1 MQYHKLGKSDLSVS
15 QFALGC
21 MGFGN
26 GSGSSVNDR
35 SWTVGQEAA
44 AEVISRAINLGVNF
58 FDTAPAYQDGASERI
73 LGAAVNKL
81 TNRDKVLIA
90 TKFATRTPEEIKNK
104 VSGKEHVLNSLNQS
118 LKNLETDYVDLY
130 IYHIW
135 DWLTPMEEIADGL
148 AEAVKSG
155 KVHYLGIS
163 NAYAWQIAQMN
174 DYMKEHNY
182 PQFVSIQDH
191 YNLIYREDERE
202 LFTFAHENNL
212 GLTPYSPLA
221 SGRLAHPFGTQTI
234 RRKQD
239 LFSEKDKY
247 GKTVNIDRPIIDE
260 VEKIAQNH
268 NTSMA
273 TIALAWLKTKVTTPI
288 VGATKAHH
296 LDALEEAIK
305 INLSKDEVH
314 ALEAPYKAHDLEGVM
329 ADNRD
334 REHNWTQY
342 LTNNAEK

>member
-1 MQYHKLGKSDLSVS
+1 MQYHKLGKSDLKVS

-21 MGFGN
+21 MGLGKGN
-26 GSGSSVNDR
+26 GRGVNDR
-35 SWTVGQEAA
+35 SWTVGQEVAD
-44 AEVISRAINLGVNF
+44 EVIKRALELGVNF

-73 LGAAVNKL
+73 LGASLKKL
-81 TNRDKVLIA
+81 TSRDKVIIA
-90 TKFATRTPEEIKNK
+90 TKFATRTSEEIKNY
-104 VSGKEHVLNSLNQS
+104 VSGKKHVLNSLNQS
-118 LKNLETDYVDLY
+118 LKNLGTDYVDLY

-135 DWLTPMEEIADGL
+135 DWLTPIEEIAEGL

-155 KVHYLGIS
+155 KVRYIGIS

-221 SGRLAHPFGTQTI
+221 SGRLAHPFGTQTS

-239 LFSEKDKY
+239 VFSEKDKY
-247 GKTVNIDRPIIDE
+247 GKTTDIDRPIIDK
-260 VEKIAQNH
+260 VEKIAQ
-268 NTSMA
+268 TQ
-273 TIALAWLKTKVTTPI
+273 L
-288 VGATKAHH
+288 
-296 LDALEEAIK
+296 LELRNCI
-305 INLSKDEVH
+305 
-314 ALEAPYKAHDLEGVM
+314 
-329 ADNRD
+329 
-334 REHNWTQY
+334 T
-342 LTNNAEK
+342 

>member
-21 MGFGN
+21 MGFGK

-174 DYMKEHNY
+174 VNYLPLLMK
-182 PQFVSIQDH
+182 
-191 YNLIYREDERE
+191 
-202 LFTFAHENNL
+202 
-212 GLTPYSPLA
+212 
-221 SGRLAHPFGTQTI
+221 
-234 RRKQD
+234 
-239 LFSEKDKY
+239 
-247 GKTVNIDRPIIDE
+247 
-260 VEKIAQNH
+260 
-268 NTSMA
+268 
-273 TIALAWLKTKVTTPI
+273 TT
-288 VGATKAHH
+288 
-296 LDALEEAIK
+296 
-305 INLSKDEVH
+305 
-314 ALEAPYKAHDLEGVM
+314 
-329 ADNRD
+329 
-334 REHNWTQY
+334 
-342 LTNNAEK
+342 

>member
-1 MQYHKLGKSDLSVS
+1 METRILGKDLKVS
-15 QFALGC
+15 AIGLGC
-21 MGFGN
+21 MGFGKGN
-26 GSGSSVNDR
+26 GNGVNDR
-35 SWTVGQEAA
+35 SWRVGQEAA
-44 AEVISRAINLGVNF
+44 DEVISRAINLGVNF
-58 FDTAPAYQDGASERI
+58 FDTAPAYQDGAIERI
-73 LGAAVNKL
+73 LGAAINKL
-81 TNRDKVLIA
+81 INRDKAIIA
-90 TKFATRTPEEIKNK
+90 TKFATRTPEEIRDK
-104 VSGKEHVLNSLNQS
+104 VSGKDHVLNSLNQS
-118 LKNLETDYVDLY
+118 LKNLGTDYVDLY

-135 DWLTPMEEIADGL
+135 DWLTPMEEIAEGL

-155 KVHYLGIS
+155 KVRYLGIS

-202 LFTFAHENNL
+202 LFTFAHEDNL

-221 SGRLAHPFGTQTI
+221 SGRLAHPFGTQTS

-247 GKTVNIDRPIIDE
+247 GKTVDIDRQIIDE

-268 NTSMA
+268 NTSMVA
-273 TIALAWLKTKVTTPI
+273 TALAWLKTKVTAPI

-296 LDALEEAIK
+296 LDALEEAIN
-305 INLSKDEVH
+305 INLNKEEIH
-314 ALEAPYKAHDLEGVM
+314 ALQAPYKAHDLEGVM

-342 LTNNAEK
+342 LINDSGK